1 MVIDGSYFMKA
12 TPPNDE
18 CKSSGGEECV
28 TLAFPTI
35 IHVYYIVTIAV
46 VNTKQY
52 YQGEKLKYMCTF
64 FPSMHSILF
73 MCFCTFQLTAVPSST
88 HPYTWSLPPST
99 HTSQLT
105 AMRGGKVAFL
115 TLLVLSREKRVEHTS
130 YSARSSKVI
139 LDPRERTRDNRP

>member
-1 MVIDGSYFMKA
+1 MKA

-18 CKSSGGEECV
+18 CISRGGEECV

-35 IHVYYIVTIAV
+35 IHVYHYR
-46 VNTKQY
+46 Y
-52 YQGEKLKYMCTF
+52 YCCSKHKAILSGGKIEVHVHALPLHALNSFYVLLYVPT
-64 FPSMHSILF
+64 HSG
-73 MCFCTFQLTAVPSST
+73 P
-88 HPYTWSLPPST
+88 SLPPPTHTPGPFLPLLTPST

-139 LDPRERTRDNRP
+139 LDP